1 MPPNSV
7 LLRIAR
13 KKTAFNVENELL
25 MLASI
30 DVVRHK
36 CGKELAAKLATV
48 PLLNDTG
55 PELDYKH
62 ITRHEEATSQKN

>member
-1 MPPNSV
+1 MG
-7 LLRIAR
+7 
-13 KKTAFNVENELL
+13 KELL
-25 MLASI
+25 KLASI

-36 CGKELAAKLATV
+36 CGEELAAKLATV

-62 ITRHEEATSQKN
+62 ITGYEEASCQKN